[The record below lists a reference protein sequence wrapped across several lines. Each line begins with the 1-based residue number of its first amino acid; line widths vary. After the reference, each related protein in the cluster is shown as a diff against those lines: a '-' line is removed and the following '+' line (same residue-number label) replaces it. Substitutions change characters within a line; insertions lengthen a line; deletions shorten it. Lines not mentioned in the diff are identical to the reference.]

1 MKIDQ
6 LPVAPAPTSTS
17 EARDLE
23 LKGTDTKHE
32 MKLKRQI
39 VVCSEDPRSAEN
51 LENNFAPNLSLE
63 IIYRKLEK
71 AKDRFT

>member
-23 LKGTDTKHE
+23 LKGKDQE
-32 MKLKRQI
+32 S
-39 VVCSEDPRSAEN
+39 SEH
-51 LENNFAPNLSLE
+51 L
-63 IIYRKLEK
+63 
-71 AKDRFT
+71 